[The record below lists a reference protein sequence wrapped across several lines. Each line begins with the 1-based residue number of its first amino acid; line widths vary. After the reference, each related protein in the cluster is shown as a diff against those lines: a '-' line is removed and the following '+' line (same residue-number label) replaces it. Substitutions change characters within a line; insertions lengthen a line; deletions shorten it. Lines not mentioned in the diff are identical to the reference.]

1 MESQLP
7 EYYARRRGLASGG
20 FLHHAC
26 PADPSCT
33 RLAPKPV
40 PDVMPADS
48 HSTARLLIACPDARG
63 IVAAVARFI
72 SDHGGNLLD
81 ADQHTDREHGEF
93 FMRAEFDLAGCD
105 LDESSFNAA
114 WAPLAQ
120 QHRMS
125 WRVRFTGR
133 PMRVALL
140 AGLLP
145 HCLQDLLWRHQAGE
159 FPMEVPAI
167 ISNHDALRSIAAH
180 AGVPFHHLPIRDGDK
195 ASQEA
200 AIRELLER
208 EEIELVV
215 LARYMQVLSP
225 ALLHGW
231 ENRIINIHHS
241 FLPAFAGGDPYR
253 QAYERGVKLIGA
265 TSHYVTEV
273 LDDGPIIAQEVAQV
287 SHRSSIED
295 LKRLGRDLERT
306 VLARAVRMH
315 LQDRILVSQNK
326 TVVFD

>member
-1 MESQLP
+1 
-7 EYYARRRGLASGG
+7 
-20 FLHHAC
+20 
-26 PADPSCT
+26 
-33 RLAPKPV
+33 
-40 PDVMPADS
+40 MPTDS
-48 HSTARLLIACPDARG
+48 IATARLLIACPDTRG

-93 FMRAEFDLAGCD
+93 FMRVEFDRTDCD
-105 LDESSFNAA
+105 LDPGNFAAA
-114 WAPLAQ
+114 WSPLAAA
-120 QHRMS
+120 HRMS
-125 WRVRFTGR
+125 WRIRFSGR
-133 PMRVALL
+133 PMRVAIL
-140 AGLLP
+140 AGTLP
-145 HCLQDLLWRHQAGE
+145 HCLQDLLWRYQAGE
-159 FPMEVPAI
+159 LPVEIPAI
-167 ISNHDALRSIAAH
+167 ISNHDALRPIAAH
-180 AGVPFHHLPIRDGDK
+180 AGIPFHHLPIVKRDK
-195 ASQEA
+195 PAQET

-208 EEIELVV
+208 EEVELVV

-225 ALLHGW
+225 AMLHGW

-273 LDDGPIIAQEVAQV
+273 LDDGPIIAQEVVQV
-287 SHRSSIED
+287 SHRNSVED

-306 VLARAVRMH
+306 VLARAVRLH
-315 LQDRILVSQNK
+315 LHDRVLVSQNK

>member
-1 MESQLP
+1 
-7 EYYARRRGLASGG
+7 
-20 FLHHAC
+20 
-26 PADPSCT
+26 
-33 RLAPKPV
+33 
-40 PDVMPADS
+40 MPADS
-48 HSTARLLIACPDARG
+48 LATARLLIACPDARG

-72 SDHGGNLLD
+72 SEHGGNLLD

-93 FMRAEFDLAGCD
+93 FMRVEFDLAGCD
-105 LDESSFNAA
+105 LDASNFTAA
-114 WAPLAQ
+114 WAPLAAR
-120 QHRMS
+120 HHMS

-133 PMRVALL
+133 PMRVAIL

-159 FPMEVPAI
+159 LPMEVPAI
-167 ISNHDALRSIAAH
+167 ISNHEALRPIAAH
-180 AGVPFHHLPIRDGDK
+180 AGIPFHHVPIRNGDK
-195 ASQEA
+195 PAQEA
-200 AIRELLER
+200 AVRALLER
-208 EEIELVV
+208 ERIELVV

-225 ALLHGW
+225 AFLHGW

-265 TSHYVTEV
+265 TSHYVTEE
-273 LDDGPIIAQEVAQV
+273 LDDGPIIAQDVAQV
-287 SHRSSIED
+287 SHRNSIED

-306 VLARAVRMH
+306 VLARALRVH
-315 LQDRILVSQNK
+315 LHDRVLVSQNK